1 VSPGLCSRSASSV
14 PNQNS
19 DDCLW
24 IRSRL
29 ALSPHALGS
38 VTAARQAVA
47 RTYDILIQQATLF
60 AYVDTFRRLGFLC
73 LFCILF
79 VLLFRRVS
87 PPRGGVF
94 IE

>member
-1 VSPGLCSRSASSV
+1 MVGHLAPDQPAYRGLLAAHQALLSPG
-14 PNQNS
+14 P
-19 DDCLW
+19 
-24 IRSRL
+24 
-29 ALSPHALGS
+29 GS

-47 RTYDILIQQATLF
+47 RAYDFLIQQAVLF

>member
-1 VSPGLCSRSASSV
+1 LSLSSL
-14 PNQNS
+14 P
-19 DDCLW
+19 
-24 IRSRL
+24 
-29 ALSPHALGS
+29 LGS
-38 VTAARQAVA
+38 VTAAGQAVA
-47 RTYDILIQQATLF
+47 RAYDILIQQATLF

-87 PPRGGVF
+87 PPRGAVF

>member
-1 VSPGLCSRSASSV
+1 
-14 PNQNS
+14 
-19 DDCLW
+19 
-24 IRSRL
+24 
-29 ALSPHALGS
+29 
-38 VTAARQAVA
+38 VA
-47 RTYDILIQQATLF
+47 RAYDILIQQATLF

>member
-1 VSPGLCSRSASSV
+1 MVG
-14 PNQNS
+14 N
-19 DDCLW
+19 
-24 IRSRL
+24 L
-29 ALSPHALGS
+29 AQDQPAYRELLAARQALLSPSLGS

-47 RTYDILIQQATLF
+47 RAYDILIQQATLF

-79 VLLFRRVS
+79 VLPFRRVS